1 MVFAIGRPGLWAL
14 IGPEAKSSVPA
25 LIPLL
30 QENGLG
36 AEPFP
41 PYFAAEALEEFGPEA
56 GTATAALVEL
66 LNPRQQQ
73 PERFGFDVGERQ
85 RNRVQA
91 AAALLA
97 IGPAAIPIPE

>member
-1 MVFAIGRPGLWAL
+1 MPSHFRHTSPRKPW
-14 IGPEAKSSVPA
+14 KSSARRPA
-25 LIPLL
+25 
-30 QENGLG
+30 
-36 AEPFP
+36 P
-41 PYFAAEALEEFGPEA
+41 PA
-56 GTATAALVEL
+56 AALVEL